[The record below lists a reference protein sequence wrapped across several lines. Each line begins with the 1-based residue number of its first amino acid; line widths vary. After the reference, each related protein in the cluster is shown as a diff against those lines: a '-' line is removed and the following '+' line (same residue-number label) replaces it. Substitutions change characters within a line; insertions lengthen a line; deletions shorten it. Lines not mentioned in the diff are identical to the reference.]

1 MTSYSAFR
9 NIARANWS
17 SLAVCILLIAVTW
30 IVFGQTTRHEFVN
43 YDDNTYVYANPVVR
57 SGVTVYG
64 TEWAFTHVHS
74 QNWHPLTTLSHMLD
88 CQIFGLNAA
97 GHHFTNVLLH
107 TAAVVLL
114 FLVLFQMTGAIWRS
128 GFVAAVFAIHPLHVE
143 SVAWIAERKDVLSA
157 LFFMLTL
164 AAYASYVRN
173 RSIGRYLAVSI
184 LFALGLMSKPMLVT
198 VPFVLLL
205 LDYWPLERGQTFAAA
220 NPSPRRRGGS
230 ERQSATPHPS
240 LSPSQGERIKVRG
253 SYRVVGALVVE
264 KIPWF
269 LLAAA
274 SCVATIVAQRQATGS
289 AEELP
294 LSWRAENALVAAA
307 TYVWQTF
314 WPANLTV
321 FYPHPENQLALWQ
334 IILAAGLLAGLTLPA
349 LMARR
354 RFPYLFTG
362 WFWYL
367 IMLFPVIGLV
377 QVGLQGHADRYTY
390 LPQIGLGIMATWAIA
405 DLTSG
410 WRARMITLACAGSAV
425 LVALSLCAW
434 KQVGYWK
441 NSETLWTHALA
452 VTSHNDVAEAGL
464 GGILLG
470 RGKIDEAI
478 SNFREALRIRPNN
491 PEVHR
496 SLAQA
501 LAQEGNLTE
510 AIVHWEK
517 ALELQPEDV
526 TARDSLGA
534 VLAQQGRLAE
544 AVAQWQQSLQY
555 DPGDGN
561 ALSNL
566 GWVLSTAPEDS
577 MRNGPQALEF
587 ARRASQVAQDNNPM
601 ILRTLAAAYA
611 ENGQFPEAIDA
622 ANRGVQ
628 IALEQQNPAL
638 AEELRR
644 NITLYRAK
652 APLRDNGLTNV
663 APQR

>member
-1 MTSYSAFR
+1 VTLTSS
-9 NIARANWS
+9 RAAVS
-17 SLAVCILLIAVTW
+17 IICVLLAAITLA
-30 IVFGQTTRHEFVN
+30 VFGQTLSHEFVN

-57 SGVTVYG
+57 NGITVHG
-64 TEWAFTHVHS
+64 TKWAFTHVHS

-107 TAAVVLL
+107 TAVVVLL

-128 GFVAAVFAIHPLHVE
+128 GFVAAIFAIHPLHVE

-164 AAYASYVRN
+164 TAYTSYVRN
-173 RSIGRYLAVSI
+173 RSVGHYLAVSI

-205 LDYWPLERGQTFAAA
+205 LDYWPLRRNQMLEVLPSPGYGVAGRGQK
-220 NPSPRRRGGS
+220 S
-230 ERQSATPHPS
+230 EGES
-240 LSPSQGERIKVRG
+240 LSKLVAEKV
-253 SYRVVGALVVE
+253 
-264 KIPWF
+264 PWF

-289 AEELP
+289 TEELP
-294 LSWRAENALVAAA
+294 LSWRAQNALVAAA
-307 TYVWQTF
+307 TYIWQTF
-314 WPANLTV
+314 WPANLAV
-321 FYPHPENQLALWQ
+321 FYPHPENQLQLWQ
-334 IILAAGLLAGLTLPA
+334 IILAAGLLAGLTLLA
-349 LMARR
+349 LATRR
-354 RFPYLFTG
+354 RYPYLFTG

-367 IMLFPVIGLV
+367 IMLLPVIGLV

-390 LPQIGLGIMATWAIA
+390 LPQIGLCIVATWAIA
-405 DLTSG
+405 DLTAG
-410 WRARMITLACAGSAV
+410 WRARIITLTCAGSAV

-434 KQVGYWK
+434 NQVGYWK
-441 NSETLWTHALA
+441 NSETLWAHALA
-452 VTSHNDVAEAGL
+452 VTSHDDVAEAGL

-501 LAQEGNLTE
+501 LAQEGNVTE

-517 ALELQPEDV
+517 VLELQPEDV

-544 AVAQWQQSLQY
+544 AVAKWQQSLQY
-555 DPGDGN
+555 EPDDGN
-561 ALSNL
+561 ALNNL

-587 ARRASQVAQDNNPM
+587 ARRASQMAQDNNPM

-611 ENGQFPEAIDA
+611 ESGQFPEAIDVA
-622 ANRGVQ
+622 SRGVQ
-628 IALEQQNPAL
+628 IALDQQNPAL
-638 AEELRR
+638 ADELRR
-644 NITLYRAK
+644 NLALYRTK
-652 APLRDNGLTNV
+652 TPLRDAGLTNA
-663 APQR
+663 APRR

>member
-1 MTSYSAFR
+1 VTLTSS
-9 NIARANWS
+9 RAAVPIICVL
-17 SLAVCILLIAVTW
+17 LAAITFA
-30 IVFGQTTRHEFVN
+30 VFGQTLSHEFVN
-43 YDDNTYVYANPVVR
+43 YDDNTYVYANPAVR
-57 SGVTVYG
+57 GGITVHG
-64 TEWAFTHVHS
+64 TEWAFAHVHS

-88 CQIFGLNAA
+88 CQIFGLNAG

-107 TAAVVLL
+107 TVAVLLL

-164 AAYASYVRN
+164 AAYTSYVRN
-173 RSIGRYLAVSI
+173 RSIGRYVIVSI

-205 LDYWPLERGQTFAAA
+205 LDYWPLGRSQRFAAA
-220 NPSPRRRGGS
+220 NPSPPRRGGS
-230 ERQSATPHPS
+230 ERQRATPHPP
-240 LSPSQGERIKVRG
+240 LSPSQGERKQVRG
-253 SYRVVGALVVE
+253 FDRVVVRKLVVE
-264 KIPWF
+264 KMPWF

-274 SCVATIVAQRQATGS
+274 SSVATIVAQRQATGS
-289 AEELP
+289 TEELP

-307 TYVWQTF
+307 TYIWQTL
-314 WPANLTV
+314 WPANLAV
-321 FYPHPENQLALWQ
+321 FYPHPENQLPLWQ
-334 IILAAGLLAGLTLPA
+334 MILAVGLLAGLTLLA
-349 LMARR
+349 VMARR
-354 RFPYLFTG
+354 RFPYFFTG

-367 IMLFPVIGLV
+367 IMLLPVIGLV

-390 LPQIGLGIMATWAIA
+390 LPQIGLCIMATWAIA
-405 DLTSG
+405 GLTSG
-410 WRARMITLACAGSAV
+410 WRARIITLACAGSAV

-441 NSETLWTHALA
+441 NSETLWAHALA
-452 VTSHNDVAEAGL
+452 VTSHNDVAHAGL

-491 PEVHR
+491 QEVHR

-501 LAQEGNLTE
+501 LAQEGNMTE
-510 AIVHWEK
+510 ATVHWEK
-517 ALELQPEDV
+517 ALELEPEDV

-534 VLAQQGRLAE
+534 GLVQQGRLVE

-555 DPGDGN
+555 NPDDGN

-587 ARRASQVAQDNNPM
+587 ARRASQMAEDNNPL

-611 ENGQFPEAIDA
+611 ENGQFPEAIDVA
-622 ANRGVQ
+622 SRGVQ
-628 IALEQQNPAL
+628 IALDQQNPAL

-644 NITLYRAK
+644 NLTLYRAK
-652 APLRDNGLTNV
+652 TPLRDSGLTN
-663 APQR
+663 AASQR

>member
-1 MTSYSAFR
+1 
-9 NIARANWS
+9 
-17 SLAVCILLIAVTW
+17 
-30 IVFGQTTRHEFVN
+30 
-43 YDDNTYVYANPVVR
+43 
-57 SGVTVYG
+57 
-64 TEWAFTHVHS
+64 
-74 QNWHPLTTLSHMLD
+74 MLD
-88 CQIFGLNAA
+88 CQIFGLNAP
-97 GHHFTNVLLH
+97 GHHFTSVLLH

-114 FLVLFQMTGAIWRS
+114 FLVLFQMTGALWRS
-128 GFVAAVFAIHPLHVE
+128 GFVAALFAIHPLHVE

-205 LDYWPLERGQTFAAA
+205 LDYWPLQRNQRFAAA

-240 LSPSQGERIKVRG
+240 LSPSQGESIKVRG
-253 SYRVVGALVVE
+253 SYRVVGTLVVE

-314 WPANLTV
+314 WPANLAV

-334 IILAAGLLAGLTLPA
+334 IILAAGLLAGLTMLA

-367 IMLFPVIGLV
+367 IMLLPVIGLV

-410 WRARMITLACAGSAV
+410 WQARMITLACGSAV

-452 VTSHNDVAEAGL
+452 VTSHNDVAKAGL

-501 LAQEGNLTE
+501 LAQEGNVTE

-534 VLAQQGRLAE
+534 ALAQQGRLAE
-544 AVAQWQQSLQY
+544 AVAQWRSKAC
-555 DPGDGN
+555 N
-561 ALSNL
+561 
-566 GWVLSTAPEDS
+566 
-577 MRNGPQALEF
+577 M
-587 ARRASQVAQDNNPM
+587 
-601 ILRTLAAAYA
+601 TLAT
-611 ENGQFPEAIDA
+611 GMP
-622 ANRGVQ
+622 
-628 IALEQQNPAL
+628 
-638 AEELRR
+638 
-644 NITLYRAK
+644 
-652 APLRDNGLTNV
+652 
-663 APQR
+663 

>member
-1 MTSYSAFR
+1 
-9 NIARANWS
+9 
-17 SLAVCILLIAVTW
+17 
-30 IVFGQTTRHEFVN
+30 
-43 YDDNTYVYANPVVR
+43 
-57 SGVTVYG
+57 
-64 TEWAFTHVHS
+64 
-74 QNWHPLTTLSHMLD
+74 
-88 CQIFGLNAA
+88 
-97 GHHFTNVLLH
+97 
-107 TAAVVLL
+107 
-114 FLVLFQMTGAIWRS
+114 
-128 GFVAAVFAIHPLHVE
+128 
-143 SVAWIAERKDVLSA
+143 
-157 LFFMLTL
+157 
-164 AAYASYVRN
+164 
-173 RSIGRYLAVSI
+173 
-184 LFALGLMSKPMLVT
+184 
-198 VPFVLLL
+198 
-205 LDYWPLERGQTFAAA
+205 
-220 NPSPRRRGGS
+220 
-230 ERQSATPHPS
+230 
-240 LSPSQGERIKVRG
+240 
-253 SYRVVGALVVE
+253 
-264 KIPWF
+264 
-269 LLAAA
+269 
-274 SCVATIVAQRQATGS
+274 
-289 AEELP
+289 
-294 LSWRAENALVAAA
+294 
-307 TYVWQTF
+307 
-314 WPANLTV
+314 
-321 FYPHPENQLALWQ
+321 
-334 IILAAGLLAGLTLPA
+334 
-349 LMARR
+349 MARR

-367 IMLFPVIGLV
+367 IMLLPVIGLV

-390 LPQIGLGIMATWAIA
+390 LPQIGLCIMATWAIA

-410 WRARMITLACAGSAV
+410 WRARIITLTCVGSAV

-441 NSETLWTHALA
+441 NSETLWAHALA

-555 DPGDGN
+555 DSDDGN

-587 ARRASQVAQDNNPM
+587 ARRASQMAQDNNPM

-611 ENGQFPEAIDA
+611 ENGQFPEAIDVA
-622 ANRGVQ
+622 SRGVQ
-628 IALEQQNPAL
+628 IALDQENPAV

-644 NITLYRAK
+644 NLTLYRAK
-652 APLRDNGLTNV
+652 TPLRDNGLTNP

>member
-1 MTSYSAFR
+1 
-9 NIARANWS
+9 
-17 SLAVCILLIAVTW
+17 
-30 IVFGQTTRHEFVN
+30 
-43 YDDNTYVYANPVVR
+43 
-57 SGVTVYG
+57 
-64 TEWAFTHVHS
+64 
-74 QNWHPLTTLSHMLD
+74 
-88 CQIFGLNAA
+88 
-97 GHHFTNVLLH
+97 
-107 TAAVVLL
+107 
-114 FLVLFQMTGAIWRS
+114 
-128 GFVAAVFAIHPLHVE
+128 
-143 SVAWIAERKDVLSA
+143 
-157 LFFMLTL
+157 
-164 AAYASYVRN
+164 
-173 RSIGRYLAVSI
+173 
-184 LFALGLMSKPMLVT
+184 
-198 VPFVLLL
+198 
-205 LDYWPLERGQTFAAA
+205 
-220 NPSPRRRGGS
+220 
-230 ERQSATPHPS
+230 
-240 LSPSQGERIKVRG
+240 
-253 SYRVVGALVVE
+253 
-264 KIPWF
+264 
-269 LLAAA
+269 
-274 SCVATIVAQRQATGS
+274 
-289 AEELP
+289 
-294 LSWRAENALVAAA
+294 
-307 TYVWQTF
+307 
-314 WPANLTV
+314 
-321 FYPHPENQLALWQ
+321 
-334 IILAAGLLAGLTLPA
+334 
-349 LMARR
+349 
-354 RFPYLFTG
+354 
-362 WFWYL
+362 
-367 IMLFPVIGLV
+367 
-377 QVGLQGHADRYTY
+377 
-390 LPQIGLGIMATWAIA
+390 
-405 DLTSG
+405 
-410 WRARMITLACAGSAV
+410 MITLACAGSAV

-452 VTSHNDVAEAGL
+452 VTSHNDVAKAGL

-478 SNFREALRIRPNN
+478 SNFGEALRIRPNN

-501 LAQEGNLTE
+501 LAQEGNVTE